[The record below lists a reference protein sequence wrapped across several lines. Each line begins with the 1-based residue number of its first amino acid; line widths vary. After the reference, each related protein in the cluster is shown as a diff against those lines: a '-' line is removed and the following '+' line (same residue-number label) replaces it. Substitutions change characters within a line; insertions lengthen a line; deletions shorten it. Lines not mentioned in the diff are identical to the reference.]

1 MGSAIAD
8 VGEGTVESFSMRD
21 YPKLR
26 RDLPYTGNHRK
37 LDLGCQSRVDAEC
50 AISPIVPRCLAHYH

>member
-1 MGSAIAD
+1 MGSALAH
-8 VGEGTVESFSMRD
+8 VREGTVESFSMRV

-50 AISPIVPRCLAHYH
+50 VISPIVPRCLAHYH